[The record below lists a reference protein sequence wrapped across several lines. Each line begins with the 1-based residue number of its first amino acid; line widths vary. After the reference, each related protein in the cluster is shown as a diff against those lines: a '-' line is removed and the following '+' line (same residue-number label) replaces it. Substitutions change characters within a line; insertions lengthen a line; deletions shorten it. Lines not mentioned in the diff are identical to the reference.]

1 MNIILFESDEI
12 ERPLPMDDERARHL
26 LEVLGRKVGD
36 SFDAGIVNGP
46 KGKGTLKSIEND
58 KLTLEF
64 EWLGEEPSLFP
75 IDLIVGLSRPQTN
88 RKILQEATSLG
99 VRSIHFITT
108 DRGEPSYATSRLW
121 TTGEWRR
128 HLVAGTAQAFTTR
141 IPDISFGKSLFETV
155 EKLDTNS
162 ARIALDNY
170 EATGPLVDKLGDNN
184 SFTICVGSERGWTG
198 DERDMLLQNGFRLA
212 HLGERPLRTE
222 TAVVAAVSIV
232 LSQQSW
238 K

>member
-26 LEVLGRKVGD
+26 LEVLGRKTGD
-36 SFDAGIVNGP
+36 SFDAGILNGP
-46 KGKGTLKSIEND
+46 KGKGILKSIEND
-58 KLTLEF
+58 KLTLAF
-64 EWLGEEPSLFP
+64 EWLGEEPPLFP
-75 IDLIVGLSRPQTN
+75 IDLVVGLSRPQTN

-99 VRSIHFITT
+99 VRSIHFVTT
-108 DRGEPSYATSRLW
+108 DRGELSYATSRLW

-141 IPDISFGKSLFETV
+141 IPDISFGKSLSETV
-155 EKLDTNS
+155 KKLDTYS
-162 ARIALDNY
+162 ERIALDNY
-170 EATGPLVDKLGDNN
+170 EATGPLVDKLEDNN
-184 SFTICVGSERGWTG
+184 SFAICVGSERGWTG
-198 DERDMLLQNGFRLA
+198 DERNLLRESGFRLA

-238 K
+238 R